1 MVRSRLIPVFAAVA
15 FFAAAA
21 DEARAFC
28 QPVTV
33 YFAWNSTQLSE
44 ESKAAI
50 ERLAVTLAWKGPD
63 LDQVLLTSHTDA
75 TGSPAA
81 NRAMALKRARVVR
94 DLLVSYNVP
103 ANVIAIRPVGA
114 QLPRVETPAGVREP
128 RNRRVELLVQLS
140 AEGQKRQLE
149 QGGAIC

>member
-1 MVRSRLIPVFAAVA
+1 MIRSRLIPILAAVA
-15 FFAAAA
+15 SFSAAPGEAA
-21 DEARAFC
+21 AFC

-33 YFAWNSTQLSE
+33 YFGWNSTQLTE
-44 ESKAAI
+44 ESKAAL

-81 NRAMALKRARVVR
+81 NRAIALKRAEAVR
-94 DLLVSYNVP
+94 DLLVSHNVP
-103 ANVIAIRPVGA
+103 ANLIVIRVVGA
-114 QLPRVETPAGVREP
+114 ALPRVATPAGVREP

-140 AEGQKRQLE
+140 AEGQKRQLD